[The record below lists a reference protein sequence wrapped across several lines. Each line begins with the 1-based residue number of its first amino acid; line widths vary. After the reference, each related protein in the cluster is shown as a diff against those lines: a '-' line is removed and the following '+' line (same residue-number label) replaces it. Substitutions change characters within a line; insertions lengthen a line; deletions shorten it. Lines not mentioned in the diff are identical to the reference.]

1 MLAEKHRKK
10 PEENRYKKDILV
22 KQQQEK
28 IKIKE
33 ETECTFQ
40 PNLEGP
46 ITFLSPRPRADTRL
60 YDEAIKKKTF
70 KKPVKTTEEINAEK
84 NKEHCTFV
92 PKVRVWK
99 GSKSPTTSS
108 RQSKQLQ
115 IDIERLKKG
124 REEKDRVKMVKERG
138 ITLND
143 KQSKKIKESS
153 LRAINLSGMPQTSST
168 VSRSSRNQLNN
179 C

>member
-1 MLAEKHRKK
+1 
-10 PEENRYKKDILV
+10 
-22 KQQQEK
+22 
-28 IKIKE
+28 
-33 ETECTFQ
+33 
-40 PNLEGP
+40 
-46 ITFLSPRPRADTRL
+46 
-60 YDEAIKKKTF
+60 
-70 KKPVKTTEEINAEK
+70 
-84 NKEHCTFV
+84 
-92 PKVRVWK
+92 VRVWK

-153 LRAINLSGMPQTSST
+153 LRAINLSGMP
-168 VSRSSRNQLNN
+168 
-179 C
+179 

>member
-10 PEENRYKKDILV
+10 PEKNRYKKDILV
-22 KQQQEK
+22 KQEQEK

-46 ITFLSPRPRADTRL
+46 IKCLSPRTRAGTRL
-60 YDEAIKKKTF
+60 YDEAIKRKTL
-70 KKPVKTTEEINAEK
+70 KEPVKTTEETNAEK
-84 NKEHCTFV
+84 NNKQCTFV

-115 IDIERLKKG
+115 IEIERLKKG
-124 REEKDRVKMVKERG
+124 REERERVKMVKERG
-138 ITLND
+138 TALND
-143 KQSKKIKESS
+143 KQSPKIKESS
-153 LRAINLSGMPQTSST
+153 
-168 VSRSSRNQLNN
+168 
-179 C
+179 